1 MGGMVQAEPLH
12 RVSREPLVDGLRM
25 LALAGVLV
33 VNAMSYAA
41 GPYGPLPG
49 VPVPADSWLAHAV
62 FVAMTVLFQAKA
74 YPLLAFLF
82 GYSFALS
89 MRSRAATAVMHRR
102 ERMRRLLLLGVLH
115 GALIYSGD
123 ILTAYA
129 VCGLLLL
136 RWAQL
141 PLSALRRRLA
151 LLLVLWGASMVL
163 AATLTTGAPAL
174 TETMPNN
181 ASVGTWREWWVLNA
195 SAYWNTVLLAP
206 LLFLPELVTITLA
219 GFVAGRL
226 RWLTH
231 RRWQTARLRLARW
244 LPVALAANAAYA
256 VLLDRAVSWGYA
268 AQNTV
273 VVVSAL
279 VGPWLSATAVAALAA
294 SWQAGTAA
302 WLAKLAP
309 AGRYTL
315 SLYVGW
321 SLVLALCFSGAGAAW
336 QPGTAGVA
344 ALALVSWA
352 AVAALGSLA
361 APSGWTGPLER
372 WLAGPRRRKIT
383 P

>member
-1 MGGMVQAEPLH
+1 MVQAEPLH
-12 RVSREPLVDGLRM
+12 PVSREPLVDGLRM

-33 VNAMSYAA
+33 VNAMSYAV

-49 VPVPADSWLAHAV
+49 VPVPADSWPAHAA
-62 FVAMTVLFQAKA
+62 FIGMTVLFQAKA

-89 MRSRAATAVMHRR
+89 MRSRAATALAHRR
-102 ERMRRLLLLGVLH
+102 QRMRRLLLLGVLH
-115 GALIYSGD
+115 GALVYSGD

-136 RWAQL
+136 RWVRL
-141 PLSALRRRLA
+141 PLPTLRRTLGG
-151 LLLVLWGASMVL
+151 LLVLWGVSMAL
-163 AATLTTGAPAL
+163 AAALNTGSPAL
-174 TETMPNN
+174 TEALPSY
-181 ASVGTWREWWVLNA
+181 ASVGTWREWWVLNL

-206 LLFLPELVTITLA
+206 LLFLPELATITLA
-219 GFVAGRL
+219 GFAAGRL

-231 RRWQTARLRLARW
+231 RRWQRARMRVARW
-244 LPVALAANAAYA
+244 LPVALAANVAYA
-256 VLLDRAVSWGYA
+256 VLLDQAVSRGHA

-273 VVVSAL
+273 VVASAL
-279 VGPWLSATAVAALAA
+279 VGPWLSATVVAALAA
-294 SWQAGTAA
+294 RWHAGAAA
-302 WLAKLAP
+302 WLATLAP

-321 SLVLALCFSGAGAAW
+321 SVVLALCFSGAGAAW
-336 QPGTAGVA
+336 QPGTLVVA
-344 ALALVSWA
+344 AIALAGWA
-352 AVAALGSLA
+352 ACAVLGSVAASRGSI
-361 APSGWTGPLER
+361 GPLEH